1 MHPTR
6 ISSTLGL
13 LALLAAVACG
23 GPSPAEQV
31 HGSWAP
37 VEEADEENPTLVL
50 TFEEGGVVTAEA
62 GDREDRRSQGEYTV
76 NDEGGYTLV
85 FEQGEMAATL
95 SENGDTLEVELRG
108 QSGKMVRI
116 DD

>member
-1 MHPTR
+1 MNASR
-6 ISSTLGL
+6 FSSTLGL

-23 GPSPAEQV
+23 GSSSAEQV

-37 VEEADEENPTLVL
+37 VEEADQENPTLVL

-62 GDREDRRSQGEYTV
+62 GAREDQRSQGEYTV
-76 NDEGGYTLV
+76 NDQGGYTLD

-116 DD
+116 DR